1 MNKTLA
7 VGWIVSLFLISLMT
21 DRRGEYAK
29 IEIDYIPREEI
40 MGLKGGG

>member
-1 MNKTLA
+1 MYNNDMEES
-7 VGWIVSLFLISLMT
+7 VSMT

-40 MGLKGGG
+40 MGLKGGS